1 MVRDRLV
8 AVVLALGAL
17 GSACSGDDGGG
28 STTDSAGPTS
38 TEEASTAETTT
49 PPSTV
54 VVPSTT
60 TTTSSSPSTTASPS
74 TSPPST
80 GVTTESLTPF
90 IEQLVDSYDAV
101 VAEILSD
108 PSVASDPGNERVSR
122 YLALFPQDS
131 TFANGALG
139 FWTSEAAAG
148 RFYRPGPRGVMYE
161 STVQSVEL
169 RGEAEAVAKVCT
181 VTSIQI
187 VDGAGAVLESQ
198 GGVNGGEVVVVR
210 VGDVWLLRDLTE
222 APPDECPPPG
232 AS

>member
-8 AVVLALGAL
+8 AVVLTLGVMA
-17 GSACSGDDGGG
+17 SACSGDDEGGP
-28 STTDSAGPTS
+28 TTDPTAPTT
-38 TEEASTAETTT
+38 TEGATTAETTT

-54 VVPSTT
+54 AVPSTT

-80 GVTTESLTPF
+80 GVTTESLTPI

-101 VAEILSD
+101 VAEILAD
-108 PSVASDPGNERVSR
+108 PSVASDPDNELVSR

-139 FWTSEAAAG
+139 FWTSEAAAS
-148 RFYRPGPRGVMYE
+148 RFYRPGPRGVMYD

-187 VDGAGAVLESQ
+187 VDSAGAALESQ

-210 VGDVWLLRDLTE
+210 VGDRWLLRDLTE
-222 APPDECPPPG
+222 APPEECPSPG
-232 AS
+232 DS